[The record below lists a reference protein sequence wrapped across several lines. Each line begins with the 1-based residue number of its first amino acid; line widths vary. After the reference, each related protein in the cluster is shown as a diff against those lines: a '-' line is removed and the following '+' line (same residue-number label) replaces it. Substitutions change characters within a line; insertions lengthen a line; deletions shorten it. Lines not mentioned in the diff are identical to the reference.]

1 MKKSA
6 AEMQR
11 TALECVKLRGAGLS
25 FREIAST
32 LDISKSAAHKYV
44 KKSLSEVTG
53 QLKLESK
60 LLLAQEIERLDTI
73 QRSIWND
80 VLKGNVA
87 SVDKALKVIELRMKA
102 LGLMA
107 PAKIASTDPTGE
119 NEATSGVVVVPAPVS
134 VDEWLKEY
142 GPKTDDA

>member
-1 MKKSA
+1 MRKTA
-6 AEMQR
+6 AEIQQ
-11 TALECVKLRGAGLS
+11 TALECLKLRNAGLS
-25 FREIAST
+25 YREIAST
-32 LDISKSAAHKYV
+32 LNISKSAAHKIV
-44 KKSLSEVTG
+44 KKALMEITRE
-53 QLKLESK
+53 LKLETR

-87 SVDKALKVIELRMKA
+87 SVEKAIKVIELRMKA
-102 LGLMA
+102 QGLMA

-119 NEATSGVVVVPAPVS
+119 NEATSGVVVVPAPAS